1 MKSVV
6 EIGTRV
12 EMFVDEWLIEEKRG
26 LSLKLHPPRREEIV
40 LSFDQPWEGKGSGYV
55 TVIQEHDKIRLYYRG
70 IGSSAMNDDR
80 NQVTC
85 YAESTDGIHF
95 VKPQLG
101 LFEYEGSTAN
111 NIVWRGRLSHNF
123 SPFPDRSPHASPELR
138 YKAVAGIDELVAFGS
153 ADGIHWQKLREEP
166 ILTDGDFD
174 SLNVVFWDTNAQAYR
189 CFSRIYQ
196 DKAYRTI
203 LTSTSTDFYSWGK
216 QQLLR
221 YNDLKPMQ
229 QYYTNSAMLCP
240 GAEHIYMAFP
250 MRFVPER
257 KKLTDHPEPGVS
269 DTVMMTSRDG
279 LHWDRSF
286 MEAWCRA
293 GLDSHNWSD
302 RTGILST
309 GCVLLNPDEFSFY
322 IQEHYRLDDSRL
334 RRVSV
339 RKHGFGS
346 IHAGFDHGE
355 WVSRPFI
362 LEGDELAANYS
373 TSAVGYV
380 RFELQDEHGR
390 PLDGFRLEDM
400 EPMYGDEIGGV
411 VAWGPEADFEL
422 LKGRPVRIRMQIKDA
437 DLFSLKWNDKK

>member
-26 LSLKLHPPRREEIV
+26 VSLMLHPPRREEIV
-40 LSFDQPWEGKGSGYV
+40 LSFDRPWEGKGSGYA
-55 TVIQEHDKIRLYYRG
+55 TVIQERDKLRLYYRG
-70 IGSSAMNDDR
+70 IGSSNENTDHG
-80 NQVTC
+80 QVTC
-85 YAESTDGIHF
+85 YAESIDGIHF
-95 VKPQLG
+95 VKPELG

-111 NIVWRGRLSHNF
+111 NIIWRGPLSHNF
-123 SPFPDRSPHASPELR
+123 SPFLDRSPHASPELR

-153 ADGIHWQKLREEP
+153 ADGIHWRKLREEP

-174 SLNVVFWDTNAQAYR
+174 SLNVVFWDESAQAYR
-189 CFSRIYQ
+189 CYSRIFQ
-196 DKAYRTI
+196 DAAYRAI
-203 LTSTSTDFYSWGK
+203 LMSTSTDFVNWGE

-240 GAEHIYMAFP
+240 EAEHIYMAFP

-257 KKLTDHPEPGVS
+257 KKLAYHSEPGIS

-279 LHWDRSF
+279 LHWDRTF

-293 GLDSHNWSD
+293 GLDPLNWSD

-309 GCVLLNPDEFSFY
+309 GCVLLNPDEISFY
-322 IQEHYRLDDSRL
+322 IQEHYRMDDSRL
-334 RRVSV
+334 RRITV

-346 IHAGFDHGE
+346 IHAGFEHGE

-362 LEGDELAANYS
+362 LEGNELVVNYS
-373 TSAVGYV
+373 TSAVGYL

-400 EPMYGDEIGGV
+400 APMYGDEIEGV
-411 VAWGPEADFEL
+411 VKWGPEADL
-422 LKGRPVRIRMQIKDA
+422 DSWRRQPVRIRMQMKDG
-437 DLFSLKWNDKK
+437 DLFSLKWNEKA

>member
-6 EIGTRV
+6 EIGTKV

-55 TVIQEHDKIRLYYRG
+55 TVIQEQDKIRMYYRG
-70 IGSSAMNDDR
+70 IGPGSMNDE
-80 NQVTC
+80 VTC

-123 SPFPDRSPHASPELR
+123 SPFLDRSPHVSSELR
-138 YKAVAGIDELVAFGS
+138 YKAVGGIDELIAFGS
-153 ADGIHWQKLREEP
+153 ADGIHWRKLREEP

-174 SLNVVFWDTNAQAYR
+174 SLNVVFWDVNAQAYR
-189 CFSRIYQ
+189 CYSRIFQ
-196 DKAYRTI
+196 DLAYRAI
-203 LTSTSTDFYSWGK
+203 LTSTSTDFCNWGK
-216 QQLLR
+216 QQLVL

-240 GAEHIYMAFP
+240 EAEHIYMAFP

-257 KKLTDHPEPGVS
+257 KKLTVHPEPGIS

-279 LHWDRSF
+279 LHWDRTF

-293 GLDSHNWSD
+293 GLDPHNWSD

-309 GCVLLNPDEFSFY
+309 GSVLLNPDEFSFY

-334 RRVSV
+334 RRITV

-346 IHAGFDHGE
+346 IHAGFEQGE
-355 WVSRPFI
+355 WVSRPFV
-362 LEGDELAANYS
+362 LEGNELLVNYS
-373 TSAVGYV
+373 TSAVGYI
-380 RFELQDEHGR
+380 RFELQDENGR

-400 EPMYGDEIGGV
+400 EPMYGDEIRGV
-411 VAWGPEADFEL
+411 VTWGPDADIEL
-422 LKGRPVRIRMQIKDA
+422 WRGRPVRIRMQIKDA
-437 DLFSLKWNDKK
+437 DLFSLKWNDKM

>member
-6 EIGTRV
+6 EVGTRV

-26 LSLKLHPPRREEIV
+26 VSLKLHPPRREEIV
-40 LSFDQPWEGKGSGYV
+40 LSFDQPWEGKFSGYA
-55 TVIQEHDKIRLYYRG
+55 TVIQEQDKIRLYYRG
-70 IGSSAMNDDR
+70 SMNDE
-80 NQVTC
+80 VTC

-111 NIVWRGRLSHNF
+111 NIVWKGRLSHNF
-123 SPFPDRSPHASPELR
+123 SPFLDRSSHDSHELR
-138 YKAVAGIDELVAFGS
+138 YKAVGGIDELFACGS
-153 ADGIHWQKLREEP
+153 TDGIHWQKLRDEP

-174 SLNVVFWDTNAQAYR
+174 SLNVVFWDVNIHAYR
-189 CFSRIYQ
+189 CYSRAVSQ
-196 DKAYRTI
+196 DNRAI
-203 LTSTSTDFYSWGK
+203 LTSTSPDFWNWDK
-216 QQLLR
+216 QQFLR

-229 QYYTNSAMLCP
+229 HYYTNSSLLCP
-240 GAEHIYMAFP
+240 EAEHMYMAFP
-250 MRFVPER
+250 MRFVPQR
-257 KKLTDHPEPGVS
+257 KKLSQHSEPGIS

-279 LHWDRSF
+279 LHWDRTF

-293 GLDSHNWSD
+293 GVDPRNWSD

-322 IQEHYRLDDSRL
+322 IQEHYRWDDNRL
-334 RRVSV
+334 RRITV

-362 LEGDELAANYS
+362 LEGNELLANYS
-373 TSAVGYV
+373 TSAVGYL
-380 RFELQDEHGR
+380 RLELQDEHGR
-390 PLDGFRLEDM
+390 PIDGFRLEDM
-400 EPMYGDEIGGV
+400 EPMYGDEIEGRV
-411 VAWGPEADFEL
+411 NWGTEADFKL
-422 LKGRPVRIRMQIKDA
+422 LRDRPVRIRMQIKDA
-437 DLFSLKWNDKK
+437 DLFSLKWKERCNISP

>member
-1 MKSVV
+1 
-6 EIGTRV
+6 
-12 EMFVDEWLIEEKRG
+12 
-26 LSLKLHPPRREEIV
+26 LKLHPPRREEIV

-55 TVIQEHDKIRLYYRG
+55 TVIQEQDKIRMYYRG
-70 IGSSAMNDDR
+70 IGSSSMNDDR

-111 NIVWRGRLSHNF
+111 NIVWGGPLSHNF

-153 ADGIHWQKLREEP
+153 ADGIHWRKLREEP

-174 SLNVVFWDTNAQAYR
+174 SLNVVFWDANAQAYR

-203 LTSTSTDFYSWGK
+203 LTSTSTDFYNWGK
-216 QQLLR
+216 QQLLQ

-240 GAEHIYMAFP
+240 GAEHIYIAFP

-293 GLDSHNWSD
+293 GLDPHNWSD

-334 RRVSV
+334 RRVTV

-346 IHAGFDHGE
+346 IHAGFEHGE

-362 LEGDELAANYS
+362 LEGNELVTNYS
-373 TSAVGYV
+373 TSAVGYL

-400 EPMYGDEIGGV
+400 EPMYGDEIDGV

-422 LKGRPVRIRMQIKDA
+422 WKGRPVRIRMQIKDA
-437 DLFSLKWNDKK
+437 DLFSLKWNDKM

>member
-55 TVIQEHDKIRLYYRG
+55 TVIQDQDKIRMYYRG
-70 IGSSAMNDDR
+70 IGSSSMNDDR

-123 SPFPDRSPHASPELR
+123 SPFLDRSPHTSPELR

-203 LTSTSTDFYSWGK
+203 LTSTSTDFYNWGK

-279 LHWDRSF
+279 LHWDRTF

-293 GLDSHNWSD
+293 GLDPHNWSD

-346 IHAGFDHGE
+346 IHAGFEHGK

-362 LEGDELAANYS
+362 LEGNELVANYS
-373 TSAVGYV
+373 TSAVGYL

-390 PLDGFRLEDM
+390 PLDGFGLEDM

-411 VAWGPEADFEL
+411 VTWGPEADFEL
-422 LKGRPVRIRMQIKDA
+422 WKGRPVRIRMQIKDA